1 MAKYNIDWSK
11 CEMEK
16 PAHGCFFEEEP
27 LRMNYEIEGIK
38 VSLEIPYEEP
48 EYLAKRLERVSKYL
62 NSLKSLFEHK
72 E

>member
-11 CEMEK
+11 CAMEEMHEDK
-16 PAHGCFFEEEP
+16 FLDEEP
-27 LRMNYEIEGIK
+27 LRMHYEIEGIK

-62 NSLKSLFEHK
+62 NSLKTLFEHK